1 MSREISFKY
10 KPPLKFQD
18 QFVTATGEVRAT
30 VEFRTFDTLWFNTG
44 TLCNLTCSNCY
55 IESSPLNDS
64 LVYISIDEVSNYLD
78 ELDELQLDPPQIAFT
93 GGEPFM
99 IVITPTPIFTSN
111 SATIIGKA
119 NSTPPMKI
127 IAVHSIKVAKLLC
140 PMKAIP
146 TGKVSKLRNKIP
158 ITNM

>member
-78 ELDELQLDPPQIAFT
+78 ELDELQD
-93 GGEPFM
+93 GSVEPT
-99 IVITPTPIFTSN
+99 VNEQPLKSV
-111 SATIIGKA
+111 
-119 NSTPPMKI
+119 
-127 IAVHSIKVAKLLC
+127 VHSQTF
-140 PMKAIP
+140 PE
-146 TGKVSKLRNKIP
+146 TS
-158 ITNM
+158 